1 VSTATQFYL
10 STLLIYIGVD
20 FIACWA
26 LNLQF
31 GVAGILSF
39 CFIIFQAAGAYTAAV
54 LTLGPAGPNSFQQYF
69 GGAHLPFPL
78 PELAAALVG
87 AALALLVG
95 LVTLRRLRRDYQGI
109 VMLVVSLIATLV
121 ASNATGLV
129 NGSNGLSLVPKPLS
143 KGLNLSPYGTTYQ
156 WVFAAIVIAIALL
169 SYVVV
174 HRITSSPYGRV
185 LRAIRDNERAAAAV
199 GKNAFALRLGIYA
212 VGGALGGVSGALLVQ
227 SISAWS
233 PSSWLYPET
242 FSFFAAVI
250 VGGSGNDLGVA
261 IGALLVPVG
270 FLEAVRFMPTFG
282 GPELVGALE
291 WIAVGLLLL
300 AFLWFRPR
308 GVVPERRRRYPA
320 S

>member
-1 VSTATQFYL
+1 VSQAVQFYL
-10 STLLIYIGVD
+10 STLLAYIGVD

-54 LTLGPAGPNSFQQYF
+54 LTLGPETPTSFQQYF

-78 PELAAALVG
+78 PVLAAAVVG
-87 AALALLVG
+87 ALLALVVG
-95 LVTLRRLRRDYQGI
+95 LITLRRLRRDYQAI

-121 ASNATGLV
+121 ATNATGLV
-129 NGSNGLSLVPKPLS
+129 NGANGLSLVPKPLS
-143 KGLNLSPYGTTYQ
+143 KGLGLSPYGTTYQ
-156 WVFAAIVIAIALL
+156 WIFALVVCGIALVC
-169 SYVVV
+169 YAVV

-185 LRAIRDNERAAAAV
+185 LRALRDNEQAAVAV
-199 GKNAFALRLGIYA
+199 GKNPLALRLGIYA
-212 VGGALGGVSGALLVQ
+212 VGGALGAVSGALLVEA
-227 SISAWS
+227 ISAWS

-242 FSFFAAVI
+242 FSYFAAVI
-250 VGGSGNDLGVA
+250 IGGSGNDLGVA

-270 FLEAVRFMPTFG
+270 FLEAVRFMPTIG
-282 GPELVGALE
+282 GPQFLGALE

-300 AFLWFRPR
+300 VFLWFRPR
-308 GVVPERRRRYPA
+308 GIVPERRRKYPA